1 MRLTYYA
8 HRYTDPSFQV
18 SQDNWVRATFRFATL
33 GHELAKA
40 GEVLWAPWLN
50 LANVRRRE
58 SLVWPVIIAAIQAS
72 DCVLLDLD
80 GAPASPGMERER
92 AIATQAGV
100 EVVEFGIDS
109 QQAVD
114 QQPEESTT

>member
-1 MRLTYYA
+1 MKLTYFA
-8 HRYTDPSFQV
+8 HRYNAPTFQE
-18 SQDNWVRATFRFATL
+18 SQDNWVRAWDRLTQL
-33 GHELAKA
+33 QPLLEKA
-40 GEVLWAPWLN
+40 GEHLWAPWLD
-50 LANVRRRE
+50 LASVFRSER
-58 SLVWPVIIAAIQAS
+58 LAWPVITAAIQAS

-92 AIATQAGV
+92 AIATEAGV

-109 QQAVD
+109 QQVVD